1 MKVGDP
7 KVSVVIRCHNEA
19 EHIGKLFAELKRQTF
34 TDYEVV
40 VVDSGSD
47 DGTLDIVTNED
58 VILEHIRKEDFS
70 FGRSLNLGCRTRRQV
85 RSSFSSP
92 PIATQS
98 TRTGWP
104 TS

>member
-1 MKVGDP
+1 MNVGGP
-7 KVSVVIRCHNEA
+7 KVSIVIRCHNEA

-47 DGTLDIVTNED
+47 DGTLDIVTSED

-70 FGRSLNLGCRTRRQV
+70 FGRSLNLGCTARRRV
-85 RSSFSSP
+85 TSSFSSP
-92 PIATQS
+92 PIATRS
-98 TRTGWP
+98 TRSGWP
-104 TS
+104 AS